1 MITVEQAKALMF
13 AHVRNTR
20 QRVLPLGEAFGHCLA
35 KEVHAP
41 HPHPRFD
48 NSAVDGYAFAHDD
61 AVDTWVVAGEVPA
74 GGTFTRPLQ
83 RGECVRIFTG
93 AMLPEGADTV
103 VMQEHVHRNGK
114 AITHSDERLRKGGNV
129 RRAGEQLKAGDAI
142 LQAGERLTPEAIG
155 LLASVGVLA
164 VEVAL
169 RPSVAV
175 IVTGD
180 EFTDPV
186 SPAAGAIFSSND
198 VMLLAA
204 LRSIDVPCAVLHC
217 ADDRE
222 VLAAQL
228 TKAAGAHDM
237 VITTGGVSVGD
248 HDHVRPAL
256 EAAGATVHFHKVAQK
271 PGKPMLFATLNGTP
285 VFGLP
290 GNPRAVM
297 ILFRAYVL
305 PYLRAM
311 QGARDPGPRT
321 EHLPITHAVS
331 LKGDRAELRA
341 AQVKDGRVTL
351 LADEGSHML
360 RGLVDANAL
369 VYFPGTMRN
378 VNTNEPVEVLHI
390 PR

>member
-1 MITVEQAKALMF
+1 MITVEQARSLMMS
-13 AHVRNTR
+13 HVRTTGVR
-20 QRVLPLGEAFGHCLA
+20 TVPLTEAHGHHVA
-35 KEVHAP
+35 QDVVAP

-48 NSAVDGYAFAHDD
+48 NSAVDGYAFAFDP
-61 AVDTWVVAGEVPA
+61 AVMAWTVVGEVPA
-74 GGTFTRPLQ
+74 GGVFERGLRP
-83 RGECVRIFTG
+83 GECVRIFTG
-93 AMLPEGADTV
+93 AKLPEGADTV
-103 VMQEHVHRNGK
+103 VMQEHVERNGD
-114 AITHSDERLRKGGNV
+114 AVTHADQRLRKGGNV
-129 RRAGEQLKAGDAI
+129 RCAGEQLRAGDVV
-142 LQAGERLTPEAIG
+142 LQAGSRVTPAVVG
-155 LLASVGVLA
+155 LLASVGVQVVA
-164 VEVAL
+164 VAN
-169 RPSVAV
+169 RPSVVV

-180 EFTDPV
+180 EFAD
-186 SPAAGAIFSSND
+186 PAAPIDGAIFSSND
-198 VMLLAA
+198 VMLEAA
-204 LRSIDVPCAVLHC
+204 LKHADVPCIAVRC
-217 ADDRE
+217 KDDRE
-222 VLAAQL
+222 ALVRLMGRL
-228 TKAAGAHDM
+228 TREHDL

-297 ILFRAYVL
+297 ILFWAYVL

-311 QGARDPGPRT
+311 QGERDPGPRT
-321 EHLPITHAVS
+321 EHLPITHAVT

-360 RGLVDANAL
+360 RNLVDADAL
-369 VYFPGTMRN
+369 AYFPPTMRQ